1 VAHATGLASGIH
13 WPRARSG
20 SIPRAAAAT
29 PTARSASLTEVLT
42 IMSHEIRT
50 PKNAVLGMA
59 EVLAETRGD
68 PLRIRQVLI
77 NLLGNAIKFTK
88 LGAVELTVAAEHY
101 AKDDAE
107 DGDRSLAKNGCACG
121 AAMIIPML
129 TTDDLNSKL
138 ARVRRLGFQSHLL
151 KPVRPLRAARGN
163 FARRANPQERRRAR
177 IDSPRLRGPGRK
189 TILRSISWPM
199 F

>member
-151 KPVRPLRAARGN
+151 KPVRRSELLEVISRAARILKN
-163 FARRANPQERRRAR
+163 AARPHRFATTTRPRPQ
-177 IDSPRLRGPGRK
+177 

>member
-1 VAHATGLASGIH
+1 
-13 WPRARSG
+13 
-20 SIPRAAAAT
+20 
-29 PTARSASLTEVLT
+29 
-42 IMSHEIRT
+42 MSHEIRT

-151 KPVRPLRAARGN
+151 KPVRCSELLEVISRAAQILKN
-163 FARRANPQERRRAR
+163 VRRAR

-189 TILRSISWPM
+189 QYYGQSHGQCFEQDRAGFASCVRTSYSCGRHAALAYPARRGLAR
-199 F
+199 